1 MDAISVCSIP
11 NICEGRENRRAKLL
25 PSAPRLG
32 EMRKLGLANA
42 SSYTSTRMA
51 SCYVETYCGV
61 LERCKGLSGGR
72 EWNGVPN

>member
-1 MDAISVCSIP
+1 
-11 NICEGRENRRAKLL
+11 L

-32 EMRKLGLANA
+32 VMRKLGLANA

-51 SCYVETYCGV
+51 SRYVETYCGV
-61 LERCKGLSGGR
+61 LERCKRLSGGR